1 MEENSKRHGR
11 GLGTESSSW
20 RRSLKRGKL
29 FRRERVTGGFGDCC
43 NQSDQYG
50 KMV

>member
-1 MEENSKRHGR
+1 MEENSKHHGR
-11 GLGTESSSW
+11 DLGTKSSSW
-20 RRSLKRGKL
+20 RSLKRGKL

-43 NQSDQYG
+43 NQSDRYG